1 MNIQY
6 VDEEKGVDTFFIF
19 MAQLLNSLGFPE
31 TEDMYFCP
39 LSWQSQRSDVDN
51 GFLKLKAFFSLTLRK
66 ILVSLIYSKEKC
78 EGGRKSQIWSNFKLF
93 SQLEYVLC
101 VCAGQFQNQIVRHIQ
116 DHKSKACL
124 CVVFMICDSKI
135 WDLDEICRRVK
146 MGLLEDAIKMD
157 SCLFSVQSPSKGSIW
172 RAAALSALLRISL
185 PRGNPENRNLEI
197 HIKCCSEIQ
206 ACSTVQKEHSN
217 TLCAADSDF
226 APDTREV
233 SSIQI

>member
-1 MNIQY
+1 MRGR
-6 VDEEKGVDTFFIF
+6 EKIS
-19 MAQLLNSLGFPE
+19 N
-31 TEDMYFCP
+31 
-39 LSWQSQRSDVDN
+39 
-51 GFLKLKAFFSLTLRK
+51 
-66 ILVSLIYSKEKC
+66 LI
-78 EGGRKSQIWSNFKLF
+78 
-93 SQLEYVLC
+93 
-101 VCAGQFQNQIVRHIQ
+101 QFQIVLSTRIFFVCMCRTISKSNCEDIQ

-124 CVVFMICDSKI
+124 CVVFKICDSKI

-146 MGLLEDAIKMD
+146 MSLLEDAIKMD

-233 SSIQI
+233 SSIQM

>member
-1 MNIQY
+1 MRGRDKISNLIQFQIVLSTRICFVCMCRTISKSNCAPHTRPQIKSVSLCSLY
-6 VDEEKGVDTFFIF
+6 DLWL
-19 MAQLLNSLGFPE
+19 QNLGFGWN
-31 TEDMYFCP
+31 
-39 LSWQSQRSDVDN
+39 LSS
-51 GFLKLKAFFSLTLRK
+51 
-66 ILVSLIYSKEKC
+66 
-78 EGGRKSQIWSNFKLF
+78 
-93 SQLEYVLC
+93 
-101 VCAGQFQNQIVRHIQ
+101 
-116 DHKSKACL
+116 
-124 CVVFMICDSKI
+124 
-135 WDLDEICRRVK
+135 VK
-146 MGLLEDAIKMD
+146 MGLLEDAIKMN

-197 HIKCCSEIQ
+197 HIRCCSEIQ

>member
-1 MNIQY
+1 MRGREKISNLIQFQI
-6 VDEEKGVDTFFIF
+6 V
-19 MAQLLNSLGFPE
+19 
-31 TEDMYFCP
+31 
-39 LSWQSQRSDVDN
+39 LSTRICFV
-51 GFLKLKAFFSLTLRK
+51 
-66 ILVSLIYSKEKC
+66 
-78 EGGRKSQIWSNFKLF
+78 
-93 SQLEYVLC
+93 C

-124 CVVFMICDSKI
+124 CVVFKICDSKV